1 MRARAGARQR
11 AHDALSEAMS
21 MSTATTMRLKGR
33 VAAVTGGALGIGR
46 ATALLFAA
54 EGASVALGDVEAGGA
69 EAVAKE
75 IAQSGGRAI
84 AVGVDVGD
92 GGQVQAFVDRVV
104 AEFGR
109 LDVMFANAG
118 IAHSAPFL
126 EHPEA
131 QWHRVLRVNLTGVF
145 LCCQVAARQM
155 VKQGRGGRIITTAS
169 INGFRGVENLVGYNV
184 AKAGVIEMTRTM
196 AVELAQH
203 RIAVNA
209 IAPAQ
214 IDTRLTRSLPE
225 EARRRRTERIPMGR
239 FGEPDEVAR
248 AALFL
253 ASDDASFIT
262 GHTLAVDGGY
272 LAGGLWSKGP
282 DRPQHR

>member
-1 MRARAGARQR
+1 
-11 AHDALSEAMS
+11 
-21 MSTATTMRLKGR
+21 MRLQGR
-33 VAAVTGGALGIGR
+33 VTAITGGALGIGR
-46 ATALLFAA
+46 ATARLFAA
-54 EGASVALGDVEAGGA
+54 EGATVAIGDVDVAGA

-75 IAQSGGRAI
+75 IGGRGGRAL
-84 AVGVDVGD
+84 AVGVDVGEAD
-92 GGQVQAFVDRVV
+92 QVQAFVDRIV
-104 AEFGR
+104 AEHGR

-145 LCCQVAARQM
+145 HCCQIAARQM
-155 VKQGRGGRIITTAS
+155 VRQGGGRIIATAS

-184 AKAGVIEMTRTM
+184 AKAGVIELTKTM
-196 AVELAQH
+196 AVELAKH
-203 RIAVNA
+203 HILVNA

-214 IDTRLTRSLPE
+214 IDTRLTQTLPE
-225 EARRRRTERIPMGR
+225 EARQRRVARIPMGR
-239 FGEPDEVAR
+239 FGEVDEVAR

-253 ASDDASFIT
+253 ASDDAAFIT

-272 LAGGLWSKGP
+272 LAGGLWS
-282 DRPQHR
+282 R

>member
-1 MRARAGARQR
+1 MIRP
-11 AHDALSEAMS
+11 
-21 MSTATTMRLKGR
+21 MRLPGR
-33 VAAVTGGALGIGR
+33 VAAITGGALGIGR
-46 ATALLFAA
+46 ATALVFAE
-54 EGASVALGDVEAGGA
+54 EGARVVLGDIQLEPA
-69 EAVAKE
+69 EAVAQE
-75 IAQSGGRAI
+75 IRARGGQAI
-84 AVGVDVGD
+84 AVGLDVGD
-92 GGQVQAFVDRVV
+92 AAAVQAFVDRVV

-145 LCCQVAARQM
+145 LCCQAAARQM
-155 VKQGRGGRIITTAS
+155 VTQGGGGRIITTAS
-169 INGFRGVENLVGYNV
+169 INGFRGVENLVGYNA

-225 EARRRRTERIPMGR
+225 TARQRRVERNPMGR
-239 FGEPDEVAR
+239 FGEPEEVAR
-248 AALFL
+248 VALFL
-253 ASDDASFIT
+253 ASDDASYVT

-272 LAGGLWSKGP
+272 LAGGLWSGVP
-282 DRPQHR
+282 GSPPPRGTPG

>member
-1 MRARAGARQR
+1 MIPP
-11 AHDALSEAMS
+11 
-21 MSTATTMRLKGR
+21 MRLKGR
-33 VAAVTGGALGIGR
+33 VAAITGGALGIGR
-46 ATALLFAA
+46 ATALLFAE
-54 EGASVALGDVEAGGA
+54 EGATVALGDIQLEAAEKVAQEIGRRGGK
-69 EAVAKE
+69 AVA
-75 IAQSGGRAI
+75 I
-84 AVGVDVGD
+84 GVDVGD
-92 GGQVQAFVDRVV
+92 PAQVQAFVDRVV

-145 LCCQVAARQM
+145 LCGQAAARQM
-155 VKQGRGGRIITTAS
+155 VRQGGGGRIITTAS
-169 INGFRGVENLVGYNV
+169 INAFRGVENLVGYNA
-184 AKAGVIEMTRTM
+184 AKAGVIELTRTM

-214 IDTRLTRSLPE
+214 IDTRLTRTLPE
-225 EARRRRTERIPMGR
+225 SARRRRVERIPMGR
-239 FGEPDEVAR
+239 FGEPEEVAKV
-248 AALFL
+248 ALFL
-253 ASDDASFIT
+253 ASDEASYVT

-272 LAGGLWSKGP
+272 LAGGLWSGTP
-282 DRPQHR
+282 GVVPPAAPPGTPS

>member
-1 MRARAGARQR
+1 
-11 AHDALSEAMS
+11 
-21 MSTATTMRLKGR
+21 MRLQGR
-33 VAAVTGGALGIGR
+33 IAAITGGARGIGR

-54 EGASVALGDVEAGGA
+54 EGAAAAIGDVEVGGA

-75 IAQSGGRAI
+75 IVGRGGRAI

-92 GGQVQAFVDRVV
+92 AGQVQAFVDRVV
-104 AEFGR
+104 TEFGR

-155 VKQGRGGRIITTAS
+155 VKQGGGRIITTAS
-169 INGFRGVENLVGYNV
+169 INGLRGVENLVGYNA
-184 AKAGVIEMTRTM
+184 AKAGVIELTKTM

-203 RIAVNA
+203 RITVNA

-214 IDTRLTRSLPE
+214 IDTRLTRTLPE
-225 EARRRRTERIPMGR
+225 EARQRRVARIPMGR
-239 FGEPDEVAR
+239 FGEVDEVAR

-253 ASDDASFIT
+253 ASDDASYIT

-272 LAGGLWSKGP
+272 LAGGLWSGTP
-282 DRPQHR
+282 GSPPR